1 MQPKIR
7 HYVTGV
13 ALAGIVLFGALY
25 LIEPTIPAGFLLAAI
40 CFSGF
45 GLMASSMGYRSSRN
59 TIGSISFLP
68 ILAGLFLVPHWV
80 GVLGVTISAL
90 AAEVISRRAPIKA
103 FFNTAAALFA
113 ACVVVLSYRVL
124 GGVSLLTLSEFA
136 FLPYLTSVVLF
147 FAANN
152 LTTSGIIALQEEK
165 NPFALWVKR
174 LRSTLVYDLLSTP
187 FVFVFAYIYVH
198 VGVTGSALFMIPL
211 LGARELYKKNW
222 MLEKTNQELLELM
235 VAAIE
240 ARDPYT
246 SGHSRRV
253 ANMAR
258 VISRALGL
266 REREIERIVVAALL
280 HDVGK
285 IHEVFGPILSK
296 PGKLTAE
303 ESAIMRTHPIKSE
316 ELARNVSSLKD
327 VLPLIR
333 HHHENWD
340 GSGYPDGLFGADIPL
355 GSRIVMFADTIDAM
369 TTDRPYRAALG
380 ETAVRR
386 ELEKYRGKQFDPKI
400 YDTLVSSPL
409 FSVLFV
415 DSREPRETPNTPARP
430 ILSIARGA

>member
-1 MQPKIR
+1 
-7 HYVTGV
+7 
-13 ALAGIVLFGALY
+13 LF
-25 LIEPTIPAGFLLAAI
+25 
-40 CFSGF
+40 
-45 GLMASSMGYRSSRN
+45 AS
-59 TIGSISFLP
+59 T
-68 ILAGLFLVPHWV
+68 VV
-80 GVLGVTISAL
+80 
-90 AAEVISRRAPIKA
+90 VIS
-103 FFNTAAALFA
+103 
-113 ACVVVLSYRVL
+113 YRFL
-124 GGVSLLTLSEFA
+124 GGVSLLTLSEFT
-136 FLPYLTSVVLF
+136 FVPYLTAIVLF
-147 FAANN
+147 FATNS
-152 LTTSGIIALQEEK
+152 LTTSGIVALQEEK
-165 NPFALWVKR
+165 NPWSLWLKR
-174 LRSTLVYDLLSTP
+174 LRFTLVYDLLSTP

-198 VGVTGSALFMIPL
+198 FSVVGAAIFMIPL

-222 MLEKTNQELLELM
+222 QLEKTNQELLELM

-258 VISRALGL
+258 VISRAMGL

-355 GSRIVMFADTIDAM
+355 GSRVVMFADTIDAM
-369 TTDRPYRAALG
+369 TTDRPYRSALG

-430 ILSIARGA
+430 ILSIARRA